1 MSIRTV
7 VIAVIV
13 GMWVIGLLLSKGTS
27 KDYDDETPTNPNP
40 PITRDYINKDDIEYE
55 EGINTP

>member
-1 MSIRTV
+1 MKIKTA

-13 GMWVIGLLLSKGTS
+13 GLWLVGLLLGQGKG
-27 KDYDDETPTNPNP
+27 KNYDDETPNNPNP
-40 PITRDYINKDDIEYE
+40 PITRDYINEDDIELE

>member
-13 GMWVIGLLLSKGTS
+13 VIWVLGALQGKGTG
-27 KDYDDETPTNPNP
+27 KDYGDETPANPNP
-40 PITRDYINKDDIEYE
+40 PITRDYINEGDIEYE